1 MEISI
6 WIKENKIIEKMSS
19 YLKNIHIDYN
29 AITFSGI
36 SDKGSLEDNFRE
48 IIDKNILGKRDCYVH
63 FNE

>member
-6 WIKENKIIEKMSS
+6 WIKENKIIEKMSN
-19 YLKNIHIDYN
+19 YLKSIHIDYN

-36 SDKGSLEDNFRE
+36 SDDNFRG
-48 IIDKNILGKRDCYVH
+48 IIDTNILGKRDCYVH